1 MNLITFTGI
10 KAGPVAFLGFFLSFK
25 PYLTIKTAQHKRKN
39 ARKGL
44 IGDSK
49 GGLGAQARVNE
60 E

>member
-10 KAGPVAFLGFFLSFK
+10 KAGPVAFLGFFLSLK

-44 IGDSK
+44 IGESK
-49 GGLGAQARVNE
+49 GG
-60 E
+60 